1 MLQCFGNVPP
11 KNTRNRLSRKNALV
25 VGGTG
30 LYINALT
37 YPLNFSSAEPNIE
50 RREELSKMEDA
61 DPGCLHKML
70 SAIDPATAQRLHVN
84 DRKRII
90 RAIEIFEQTGQTA
103 SAHGGDFSNARGEE
117 IEFEPII
124 AALCFPTERSSMNA
138 LSAELTL

>member
-1 MLQCFGNVPP
+1 
-11 KNTRNRLSRKNALV
+11 
-25 VGGTG
+25 
-30 LYINALT
+30 
-37 YPLNFSSAEPNIE
+37 
-50 RREELSKMEDA
+50 
-61 DPGCLHKML
+61 ML